1 MIREGGNVCQETVVR
16 SSALSTECYKARE
29 VSQAL
34 CLDFEEEGFS
44 SVIISETEDTVHFRI
59 NAKCNEEFQR
69 WMELYIKH
77 NCTCFNVRRVYARE
91 KILFRKTFICLHGA
105 SRNTGQK
112 KTYTG

>member
-1 MIREGGNVCQETVVR
+1 MLPLAMAT
-16 SSALSTECYKARE
+16 T
-29 VSQAL
+29 QAVI
-34 CLDFEEEGFS
+34 DFEEEGFS